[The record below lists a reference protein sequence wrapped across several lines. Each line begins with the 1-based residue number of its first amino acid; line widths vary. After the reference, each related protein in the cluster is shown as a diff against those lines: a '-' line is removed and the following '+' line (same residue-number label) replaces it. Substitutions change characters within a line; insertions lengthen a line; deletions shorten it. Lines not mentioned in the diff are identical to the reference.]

1 MFISVTV
8 TVGGWVTVTVD
19 GLTENLDEMGEE
31 VGMELGGE
39 VGMELGGFKP
49 ILSLLAL
56 FVILHQLHTI
66 VVGLGVSVALGVAV
80 EEGDEIA
87 TTLDKWVIV
96 G

>member
-1 MFISVTV
+1 MTV
-8 TVGGWVTVTVD
+8 TVG
-19 GLTENLDEMGEE
+19 GLTENLDGMGEE
-31 VGMELGGE
+31 DGMKRGGEAGMELA
-39 VGMELGGFKP
+39 GFKP

-66 VVGLGVSVALGVAV
+66 VVGLGVSVGLGVAV

-87 TTLDKWVIV
+87 TTLECVFCLGKWVIV

>member
-1 MFISVTV
+1 M
-8 TVGGWVTVTVD
+8 TVTVD

-39 VGMELGGFKP
+39 VGMGVGGFKP